1 MADPAPSATPLERV
15 VLVGFMGA
23 GKSTI
28 GPLLAER
35 LGWTF
40 LDLDTRIEERT
51 GRRIAELF
59 RDDEE
64 SSFRA
69 REHRAAEE
77 AMREKRLVLAAG
89 GGAFAQPGTRE
100 VLQKQSVTVWLRCD
114 LPTIIARVPSDGS
127 RPLATNRAIM
137 QALLGEREPSYQ
149 LSDVVVDT
157 TEATPEGVVRKVLEK
172 LAARGIRETAR

>member
-1 MADPAPSATPLERV
+1 VVDPAPPVAAPERV

-28 GPLLAER
+28 GPLLAGR
-35 LGWTF
+35 LGWNF
-40 LDLDTRIEERT
+40 LDLDTRIEEAT

-59 RDDEE
+59 RDEGE
-64 SSFRA
+64 AAFRA
-69 REHRAAEE
+69 RERRAAEE
-77 AMREKRLVLAAG
+77 AMRQARLVLAAG

-100 VLQKQSVTVWLRCD
+100 VLGKGSVTVWLRCD
-114 LPTIIARVPSDGS
+114 LPTILARVPADGS

-137 QALLGEREPSYQ
+137 QALLAEREPSYQ

-157 TEATPEGVVRKVLEK
+157 SEGTPEGVVRQVLDK
-172 LAARGIRETAR
+172 LRARGIRETAR

>member
-1 MADPAPSATPLERV
+1 MADPAPPAGAPQRV

-28 GPLLAER
+28 GPLLARR

-51 GRRIAELF
+51 GRRIADLF
-59 RDDEE
+59 RDEGE
-64 SSFRA
+64 PSFRA
-69 REHRAAEE
+69 RERAAAEE
-77 AMREKRLVLAAG
+77 AMRQARLVIAPG

-100 VLQKQSVTVWLRCD
+100 VLQEGSVTVWLRCD
-114 LPTIIARVPSDGS
+114 LPTILARVPADGS

-137 QALLGEREPSYQ
+137 QALLAEREPSYQ

-157 TEATPEGVVRKVLEK
+157 SEGTPEGVVRQVLEK
-172 LAARGIRETAR
+172 LEARGIRETAR